1 MSKDFK
7 KNIVDENQL
16 SVEGTDIKLPS
27 TTSTAST
34 LPIRASHSRD
44 LRLQPLQL
52 LQPPQPL
59 QPLQL
64 LQPPQ
69 PLSTSLNLSQPSEN
83 WDLEIKP
90 QSHLLDINFKE
101 IWKYRDLLWMFVKRD
116 FTAQYKQ
123 TILGPVWHFIQPLFT
138 TVVFLVVFTKI
149 AGIPTDGAPPVLFYM
164 SGITIW
170 NYFSSCL
177 NATSNTFV
185 ANAGIFGKVY
195 FPRLIMPL
203 SVVASNV
210 VKFGIQFLLLLSVM
224 LWYKLSPSTPSTSST
239 ASTLSTPS
247 TLSTLSTL
255 LSLPL
260 IILIMAG
267 LGLGLGIII
276 SSMTTKYRD
285 LTVLIGFAVQLLMY
299 ATPVVYPLS
308 IITNEKLKFWISLN
322 PLTPLVETFRYTL
335 LGVGS
340 YDSLSLLYSIGFM
353 IVTLF
358 IGLLMFSKVE
368 RTFMDTV

>member
-1 MSKDFK
+1 METNSTI
-7 KNIVDENQL
+7 NHE
-16 SVEGTDIKLPS
+16 PS
-27 TTSTAST
+27 T
-34 LPIRASHSRD
+34 
-44 LRLQPLQL
+44 
-52 LQPPQPL
+52 
-59 QPLQL
+59 
-64 LQPPQ
+64 
-69 PLSTSLNLSQPSEN
+69 LNSE

-90 QSHLLDINFKE
+90 QAHILDINLKDV
-101 IWKYRDLLWMFVKRD
+101 WRYRDLLWMFVKRD

-123 TILGPVWHFIQPLFT
+123 TILGPLWHFIQPLFT
-138 TVVFLVVFTKI
+138 TVVYLVVFTNIAKI
-149 AGIPTDGAPPVLFYM
+149 STDGVPPVLFYM

-195 FPRLIMPL
+195 FPRLVIPL
-203 SVVASNV
+203 STVMSNI
-210 VKFGIQFLLLLSVM
+210 VKFGIQFLLLLAAM
-224 LWYKLSPSTPSTSST
+224 LWYRLNSTSLNISQP
-239 ASTLSTPS
+239 LSTVILIPA
-247 TLSTLSTL
+247 
-255 LSLPL
+255 

-308 IITNEKLKFWISLN
+308 TITSAKLKFWITLN
-322 PLTPLVETFRYTL
+322 PLTPLVEAFRYAM

-340 YDSLSLLYSIGFM
+340 FNIASFGYSIGFM
-353 IVTLF
+353 LVTLF
-358 IGLLMFSKVE
+358 IGLLIFSKVE
-368 RTFMDTV
+368 KTFMDTV